1 MNMDCMQNFRIPSGR
16 IEIKKDEAM
25 PSVTI
30 YDLKCLNPISL
41 ENPFIL
47 MSGLVEISLNNL
59 LTALYNLEDEQ
70 SLKLIP
76 GTYQEKGYRF

>member
-1 MNMDCMQNFRIPSGR
+1 
-16 IEIKKDEAM
+16 M

-30 YDLKCLNPISL
+30 YDLKCSNPISL

-59 LTALYNLEDEQ
+59 FTVLYNLEDEQ